1 MAEPSKLEE
10 MAHNA
15 PKAKEEESHG
25 KENNHDKKEEKKQT
39 PLEEIAKAAK
49 NISAFTI
56 GSTLPFVWPGDKAVN
71 AVNALPLAAGATVQ
85 DIMEKKPVNWV
96 KSAKESLVGTIMA
109 APLAGIFQYI
119 NVAKDYVTNYAG
131 YLPGAATAV
140 ASLAAAQGVFIG
152 VYTGLNHIIQN
163 MSFKGLYN
171 KLKTEYWPAV
181 KRTWKY
187 VLPLSMWNVLYI
199 YKFGVVAQMAYGSLM
214 SFLFRLVGPKTEGA
228 KLGNLVSAMNPLP
241 YIGAGAS
248 VTYKL
253 VRNTAKELYESA
265 YAIGSG
271 IRNLLYQ
278 PSQKA
283 ESKPATAAKPA
294 EAPAH

>member
-1 MAEPSKLEE
+1 MAEPSELEQ
-10 MAHNA
+10 MAQAA
-15 PKAKEEESHG
+15 PQGQGSMPKQQSEK
-25 KENNHDKKEEKKQT
+25 KKET
-39 PLEEIAKAAK
+39 PLEEIVNGTKNVVAFAAGT
-49 NISAFTI
+49 A
-56 GSTLPFVWPGDKAVN
+56 LPFIWPYGEKAVN
-71 AVNALPLAAGATVQ
+71 AVNAIPLAAGSSVQ
-85 DIMEKKPVNWV
+85 DIMENKPVNLV

-109 APLAGIFQYI
+109 APLAEMFKYI

-199 YKFGVVAQMAYGSLM
+199 YKFGVVAQMAYSSLM

-228 KLGNLVSAMNPLP
+228 KLSNLVSAINPIP
-241 YIGAGAS
+241 YADATLSVGA
-248 VTYKL
+248 KL
-253 VRNTAKELYESA
+253 VKNV
-265 YAIGSG
+265 
-271 IRNLLYQ
+271 LYQ
-278 PSQKA
+278 PFKA
-283 ESKPATAAKPA
+283 LYDVGQALGGVSGSGAPASPAPSRAAPA
-294 EAPAH
+294 APQMQPAPAH